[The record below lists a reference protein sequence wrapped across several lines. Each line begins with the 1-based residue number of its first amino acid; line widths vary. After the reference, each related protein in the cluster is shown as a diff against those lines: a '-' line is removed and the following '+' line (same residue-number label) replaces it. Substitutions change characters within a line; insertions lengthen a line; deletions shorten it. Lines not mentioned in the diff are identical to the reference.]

1 MSAGSSCKPNLPK
14 SIPRNAQEEQDCGEW
29 LNHLSLRET
38 GQLRSFIYSWTFF
51 IHLKVTISWVY
62 SRVIVVIFK
71 MKKTVTQGMDT
82 SLYKLYK
89 FLQPHRVGFLRCF
102 GLKTGIRFAHFT
114 GRKNG
119 FTNVC
124 ERCKYVVNLEP
135 QICIT
140 FSLSANTMNYN
151 VMKIP

>member
-1 MSAGSSCKPNLPK
+1 ML
-14 SIPRNAQEEQDCGEW
+14 
-29 LNHLSLRET
+29 
-38 GQLRSFIYSWTFF
+38 
-51 IHLKVTISWVY
+51 
-62 SRVIVVIFK
+62 IFK

-119 FTNVC
+119 LDDTPTWGGGGVG
-124 ERCKYVVNLEP
+124 
-135 QICIT
+135 
-140 FSLSANTMNYN
+140 S
-151 VMKIP
+151 